1 MQARTVTHQIRYS
14 RYARIAATVLLAVAA
29 ALTLVLA
36 YRTFWYLFHSVT
48 NVPYWDQ
55 WVMLDEIRHVR
66 EGQSGWSYLWSPYW
80 GQRLLLPRL
89 LFLLSA
95 KYLHY
100 WMLPFI
106 LINMTAQISMLVVL
120 IGMVRRLFQYSSLV
134 FWVSAIALI
143 HLLLSSLQMEI
154 FIESMPINYTI
165 GYASAVAASCVLRSA
180 LDPKARF
187 EPRFWISIVLAIV
200 STACLAIGLLVWPAL
215 IVEVWLSKTRRK
227 YHLGILV
234 ALAVAVVS
242 VYALGYTRPDMGM
255 GFSGIIRHPISAL
268 SIVAM
273 VLGGPV
279 SLYSRSLGMVAGGIG
294 IVIACGILVHFWRK
308 RSATAPAISLIIVAW
323 FMIGSAVSIAVGR
336 VSPEWLASYS
346 GQPLP
351 SQWRMPPQ
359 WAGIWQGFDAI
370 GSGFI
375 ISVSDQEY
383 MSRVFPV
390 EDYRH
395 RLLGYMRQ
403 EHLSVFAEPR
413 ADWIGKDVAT
423 IARGAS
429 EKNCRGNITATS
441 SLGGNPPAFRIIGT
455 LTVDGWPPGDR
466 LDILMADN
474 EGRIVGLARTL
485 PVQSEGKQAT
495 DFLGYMRC
503 SEESASTARFFV
515 LFPDRRSC
523 AVRIQ

>member
-1 MQARTVTHQIRYS
+1 M
-14 RYARIAATVLLAVAA
+14 
-29 ALTLVLA
+29 
-36 YRTFWYLFHSVT
+36 
-48 NVPYWDQ
+48 
-55 WVMLDEIRHVR
+55 
-66 EGQSGWSYLWSPYW
+66 
-80 GQRLLLPRL
+80 
-89 LFLLSA
+89 
-95 KYLHY
+95 
-100 WMLPFI
+100 
-106 LINMTAQISMLVVL
+106 
-120 IGMVRRLFQYSSLV
+120 
-134 FWVSAIALI
+134 
-143 HLLLSSLQMEI
+143 
-154 FIESMPINYTI
+154 
-165 GYASAVAASCVLRSA
+165 
-180 LDPKARF
+180 
-187 EPRFWISIVLAIV
+187 
-200 STACLAIGLLVWPAL
+200 
-215 IVEVWLSKTRRK
+215 WLGKTRRK

-273 VLGGPV
+273 VLGGSV

-351 SQWRMPPQ
+351 SRYLAPTLVFWAVLFAVSLSCRNSGRLGRIGAGVVSVIVLILTFGTWSWQWRMPPQ

-390 EDYRH
+390 EDFRN
-395 RLLGYMRQ
+395 RLLAYMRQ

-413 ADWIGKDVAT
+413 ADWIGKDIAT